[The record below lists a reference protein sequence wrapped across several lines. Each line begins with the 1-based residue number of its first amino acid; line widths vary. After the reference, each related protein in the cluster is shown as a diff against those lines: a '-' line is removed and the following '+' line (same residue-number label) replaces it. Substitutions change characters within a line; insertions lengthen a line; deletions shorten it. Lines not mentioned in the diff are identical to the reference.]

1 MNLISSFNF
10 SFVHSCSS
18 PRSITS
24 RTVVFTVHVVTPYFL
39 NLSSSTSKCAIPIC
53 SPVFNFKDPGINFFN
68 STVPSSSF
76 QLTKPGKTLN
86 RLLYPLLQSSLP
98 STNSS
103 SGFARYCPSFLLGLT
118 CFVSHF
124 TLAGTQ
130 LFLSITIVSVVCT
143 GILVTVLIQ
152 FSAPPITYTCS
163 RTLLS

>member
-76 QLTKPGKTLN
+76 HFTKPGKTLN
-86 RLLYPLLQSSLP
+86 RWLYPLLQSSLP

-103 SGFARYCPSFLLGLT
+103 SGFARSCLSLLLGLT
-118 CFVSHF
+118 SFDFHF
-124 TLAGTQ
+124 TLTGTQ

-143 GILVTVLIQ
+143 GILVTVLIPV
-152 FSAPPITYTCS
+152 SYTHL
-163 RTLLS
+163 TLP